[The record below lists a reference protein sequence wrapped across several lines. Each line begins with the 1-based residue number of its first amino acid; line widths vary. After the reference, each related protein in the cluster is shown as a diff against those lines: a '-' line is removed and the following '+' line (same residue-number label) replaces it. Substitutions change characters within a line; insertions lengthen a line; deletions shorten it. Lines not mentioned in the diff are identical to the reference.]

1 MLIKVYT
8 STSEINKKATLY
20 DNDTFFD
27 NRVNATEFTELEKG
41 IIEHIDKA
49 KIINANIGEIE
60 TPFGICSIKKLSTG
74 CKTVLNYVW
83 LSKHKDIENYKG
95 IKYLYATECGWNALE
110 ELFKTADKINYDIG
124 FIIEHSDGLYNC
136 SKRDYLIDGIRD
148 NILI

>member
-1 MLIKVYT
+1 MLIKIYT
-8 STSEINKKATLY
+8 TTSEIDKKATLY

-27 NRVNATEFTELEKG
+27 NRVNTKEFTELEKE

-49 KIINANIGEIE
+49 KIIDENIGEIK

-83 LSKHKDIENYKG
+83 LSKHQDDEKYKG

-110 ELFKTADKINYDIG
+110 ELFKAADDINYDIG
-124 FIIEHSDGLYNC
+124 FIIEHNNELYNC
-136 SKRDYLIDGIRD
+136 SEREYSIDGIRD
-148 NILI
+148 NTLI